1 MSDQLTDMNLLYNA
15 FKASMKGSSWKT
27 EPQKFEANFL
37 CELVKLKK
45 ELDSLEYVTSPETEF
60 TINERG
66 KLRHIHGA
74 RMRDRVVRH
83 TLCDNELT
91 PKLNPYLIYN
101 NGASQK
107 GKGLTFSREIFE
119 RDLHNFWLKYR
130 TNEGYIGLVDLSKFY
145 DNIQHDRV
153 REYVYPK
160 VTEEARW
167 MLNEIL
173 KTFEVDVS
181 YLFDTPIE
189 QLMEA
194 KFDSVAYYEA
204 TKNMKLTGEKMLKK
218 AVEIG
223 DQVSQ
228 NIGVFFPTPIDNYV
242 KIVRGCKWYGRYMDD
257 MYVICKD
264 RDELVSI
271 LNGIEAKAKELGMYV
286 NMKKTHIA
294 KLSDT
299 FKYLQVKYT
308 LTNTGKVIRRIN
320 PQNLTRE
327 RRRIKAYK
335 RQLDAGKM
343 SYKDIEQAVR
353 SWMGSFY
360 KLMSKQQIKHMKE
373 LYYELFKEELTWK
386 RKSSSKTARKSTQ
399 K

>member
-1 MSDQLTDMNLLYNA
+1 MEHQLTDMNLLFDA
-15 FKASMKGSSWKT
+15 FRSSMKGSSWKT
-27 EPQKFEANFL
+27 EPQKFELNFL
-37 CELVKLKK
+37 CELVKLKR
-45 ELDSLEYVTSPETEF
+45 ELDSGEYITSPETEF

-66 KLRHIHGA
+66 KLRHIHGG

-107 GKGLTFSREIFE
+107 GKGLTFSRQIFE
-119 RDLHNFWLKYR
+119 RDLHNFWLKYH
-130 TNEGYIGLVDLSKFY
+130 TNDGYIGLVDLSKFY

-153 REYVYPK
+153 REYVNPK
-160 VTEEARW
+160 VSEEASW
-167 MLNEIL
+167 MLDEIL

-181 YLFDTPIE
+181 YLYNLPIE

-204 TKNMKLTGEKMLKK
+204 TKNMPMTGEKMLKK

-271 LNGIEAKAKELGMYV
+271 LDGIAERAKELGMFV
-286 NMKKTHIA
+286 NIKKTHIA

-299 FKYLQVKYT
+299 FKYLQIKYT
-308 LTNTGKVIRRIN
+308 LTDTGKVIKRIN
-320 PQNLTRE
+320 SKNLTRE

-343 SYKDIEQAVR
+343 SYEDIEQAVR

-386 RKSSSKTARKSTQ
+386 RKSSSKTVRKSTQ

>member
-45 ELDSLEYVTSPETEF
+45 ELDSREYVTAPETEF

-181 YLFDTPIE
+181 YLVDTPIE
-189 QLMEA
+189 QLMDA

-320 PQNLTRE
+320 PKNLTRE

>member
-45 ELDSLEYVTSPETEF
+45 ELDSREYVTSPETEF

-119 RDLHNFWLKYR
+119 RDLHNYWLKYR

-167 MLNEIL
+167 VLNEIL

-181 YLFDTPIE
+181 YLFDAPIE
-189 QLMEA
+189 QLMDA

-204 TKNMKLTGEKMLKK
+204 TKNMKLTGKKMLKK

-286 NMKKTHIA
+286 NMKKTYIA

>member
-1 MSDQLTDMNLLYNA
+1 MDHKLTDMNLLYDA
-15 FKASMKGSSWKT
+15 FRSSMKGSSWKT
-27 EPQKFEANFL
+27 EPQKFEQNFL
-37 CELVKLKK
+37 CELTKLKK
-45 ELDSLEYVTSPETEF
+45 ELESGEYITSPETEF

-66 KLRHIHGA
+66 KLRHIHGG
-74 RMRDRVVRH
+74 RMRDRIVRH

-91 PKLNPYLIYN
+91 PKLDPYLIYN
-101 NGASQK
+101 NGASQI
-107 GKGLTFSREIFE
+107 GKGLMFSRKIFE

-153 REYVYPK
+153 REYVNPK
-160 VTEEARW
+160 ITDEAAW
-167 MLNEIL
+167 MLDEIL

-181 YLFDTPIE
+181 YLYGIDMDE
-189 QLMEA
+189 LMNA

-204 TKNMKLTGEKMLKK
+204 TKNIPKTGERMMRK

-228 NIGVFFPTPIDNYV
+228 NIGVFYPTPIDNYV
-242 KIVRGCKWYGRYMDD
+242 KIVRGCRWYGRYMDD

-264 RDELVSI
+264 RDELISI
-271 LNGIEAKAKELGMYV
+271 LNGIAEKAKELGMFV

-308 LTNTGKVIRRIN
+308 LTETGKIIKRIN
-320 PQNLTRE
+320 PKNLTRE

-343 SYKDIEQAVR
+343 TYEEIEQAVR
-353 SWMGSFY
+353 SWMGSFARI
-360 KLMSKQQIKHMKE
+360 MSKKQIKHMKQ
-373 LYYELFKEELTWK
+373 LYYELFKEELSWK
-386 RKSSSKTARKSTQ
+386 RKSYSKTDRKSARN
-399 K
+399 

>member
-1 MSDQLTDMNLLYNA
+1 MNQPLTDMNLLYDA
-15 FKASMKGSSWKT
+15 FRSSMKGSSWKT

-37 CELVKLKK
+37 YELVKLKK
-45 ELDSLEYVTSPETEF
+45 ELDSREYVTAPETEF

-167 MLNEIL
+167 MLDEIL

-181 YLFDTPIE
+181 YLVDVPIE
-189 QLMEA
+189 QLMDA

-308 LTNTGKVIRRIN
+308 LTNTGKVIKRIN

-360 KLMSKQQIKHMKE
+360 KLMSRQQIKHMKE